1 MKTQRCLAKVRYA
14 SNSRV
19 KYLYEEQMKIMK
31 DLNVPVLD
39 VYEATYLSSD
49 QHAVGDSV
57 HYEAPFNKLILS
69 YFYRSEN

>member
-1 MKTQRCLAKVRYA
+1 
-14 SNSRV
+14 
-19 KYLYEEQMKIMK
+19 MKIMK

-69 YFYRSEN
+69 YFYK